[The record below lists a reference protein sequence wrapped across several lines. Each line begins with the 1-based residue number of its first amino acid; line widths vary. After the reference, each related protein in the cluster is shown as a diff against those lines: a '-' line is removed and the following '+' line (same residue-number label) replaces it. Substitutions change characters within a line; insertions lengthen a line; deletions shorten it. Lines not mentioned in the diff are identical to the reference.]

1 MIIDVLTLFPGM
13 LRGFVDDSI
22 IRLARDR
29 GLVEI
34 RLRDIREWSED
45 RVHRKVDDRPY
56 GGGPGMVMMPG
67 PVYHAVEAVLGGRA
81 VGPGTPP
88 LGETH
93 PGTVGL
99 LLTPQGRRLDQARL
113 KALARAGRIV
123 IVCGRYEGFDERIRT
138 GLGESGFEELSIGD
152 YVLSG
157 GEVAAA
163 VVVDGVVRLLPG
175 ALGHEQAAEEDS
187 FALFAGEERLLEYP
201 QYTRPPVFRGMGVP
215 DVLLSGHHGEV
226 ARWRRE
232 QALKR
237 TAERRPDL
245 LEGKTNED
253 VR

>member
-1 MIIDVLTLFPGM
+1 VQIDVLTLFPAM
-13 LRGFVDDSI
+13 LRGFVDESI
-22 IRLARDR
+22 VKLARER
-29 GLVEI
+29 GLVDV

-45 RVHRKVDDRPY
+45 KVHRKVDDRPY

-67 PVYHAVEAVLGGRA
+67 PVFGAVEAALGRP

-88 LGETH
+88 IAGTH

-99 LLTPQGRRLDQARL
+99 LLTPQGRRLDQPWLRR
-113 KALARAGRIV
+113 LARAGRLLV
-123 IVCGRYEGFDERIRT
+123 VCGRYEGFDERIRT
-138 GLGESGFEELSIGD
+138 GLGASGFEELSIGD

-157 GEVAAA
+157 GEAAAA
-163 VVVDGVVRLLPG
+163 VVIDGVVRLIPG

-201 QYTRPPVFRGMGVP
+201 QYTRPPVFRGLGVP
-215 DVLLSGHHGEV
+215 EVLLSGHHGEV

-245 LEGKTNED
+245 LRPDEEPTNP
-253 VR
+253 